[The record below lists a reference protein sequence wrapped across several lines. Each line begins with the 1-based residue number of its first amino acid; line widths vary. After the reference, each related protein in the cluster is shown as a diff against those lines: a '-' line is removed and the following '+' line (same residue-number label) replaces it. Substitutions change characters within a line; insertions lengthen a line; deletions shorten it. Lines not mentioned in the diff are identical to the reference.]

1 MNTTGGGLHVNGF
14 VVEPVKIELGP
25 KLVHT
30 NVYDVP
36 GV

>member
-1 MNTTGGGLHVNGF
+1 MNTTGRGLHVNGF

-25 KLVHT
+25 KLVQT
-30 NVYDVP
+30 NVYNVP